1 MIIGE
6 RSDFFL
12 QLDIVEKTDDNRC
25 LYGLFNFW
33 IDDYPYPGN
42 GTNIT
47 LTSTSWHL
55 VADYADILN
64 YEYDGSNI
72 PFEQINFEEEDNY
85 DDETIKHHM
94 YVCDF
99 GELFQYG
106 LHVKVEIVGETLR
119 FFYSQNEGQ
128 WQLKEIPLKYYESI
142 MKQLDLLIKDGF
154 KSLLDSRF
162 GQ

>member
-85 DDETIKHHM
+85 DDETIKHHL
-94 YVCDF
+94 F
-99 GELFQYG
+99 NRSSGELWDYG
-106 LHVKVEIVGETLR
+106 LHTKFEIVGETLR
-119 FFYSQNEGQ
+119 FFYSQNEGL
-128 WQLKEIPLKYYESI
+128 WQLKEIPLIYYESI
-142 MKQLDLLIKDGF
+142 VKELDELIKDNF
-154 KSLLDSRF
+154 QALIKERF
-162 GQ
+162 G

>member
-47 LTSTSWHL
+47 LISTSWHL

-85 DDETIKHHM
+85 DDETIKHHLFNR
-94 YVCDF
+94 CS
-99 GELFQYG
+99 GELWDYG
-106 LHVKVEIVGETLR
+106 LHTKFEIVGETLR
-119 FFYSQNEGQ
+119 FFYSQNEGL
-128 WQLKEIPLKYYESI
+128 WQLKEIPLIYYESI
-142 MKQLDLLIKDGF
+142 VKELDELIKDNF
-154 KSLLDSRF
+154 QALIKERF
-162 GQ
+162 G